1 MKEDNN
7 IEEYFS
13 GQHVGFDHYP
23 NKDDSDKHF
32 LYTGKNYEFRL
43 KDESWQTY
51 ESKIIKPGDLNIL
64 VNDTPFTNREIANAL
79 VDIWFGEENEERK
92 EIANRKARDRRAKQK
107 EVA

>member
-13 GQHVGFDHYP
+13 GKHVGFDHHP

-64 VNDTPFTNREIANAL
+64 VNDTPFTNRELANAL

>member
-32 LYTGKNYEFRL
+32 LYTGKNYKFRL

-64 VNDTPFTNREIANAL
+64 VNDTPFTNRELANAL
-79 VDIWFGEENEERK
+79 VDLWFGKENEERK

>member
-13 GQHVGFDHYP
+13 GKHVGFDHYP

-79 VDIWFGEENEERK
+79 VDIWFGEENDERK

>member
-32 LYTGKNYEFRL
+32 LYTGKNYNFRL

>member
-13 GQHVGFDHYP
+13 GKHVGFDHYP

-64 VNDTPFTNREIANAL
+64 VNDTPFPNRELANAL

>member
-64 VNDTPFTNREIANAL
+64 VNDTPFTNRELANAL

>member
-79 VDIWFGEENEERK
+79 VDIWFGKENEERK

>member
-7 IEEYFS
+7 IETYLA
-13 GQHVGFDHYP
+13 GGKHIAMQTG
-23 NKDDSDKHF
+23 KDDGIHW
-32 LYTGKNYEFRL
+32 LYLSTDRYEFRL

-64 VNDTPFTNREIANAL
+64 VNDTPFTTKQLASFM
-79 VDIWFGEENEERK
+79 VDLWFGEENEERK

-107 EVA
+107 ETA